1 MQLTYTVLSF
11 SELKLSQEEL
21 QNLIDPAAP
30 LQLING
36 GEDSAYV
43 VYQFDEIIAAD
54 IEEEGK
60 R

>member
-1 MQLTYTVLSF
+1 MKWVFLLQLTYIVLSF

-30 LQLING
+30 LQLINE

-43 VYQFDEIIAAD
+43 VY
-54 IEEEGK
+54 
-60 R
+60 